1 MPASYFTCPK
11 CGTKTTLKR
20 IEANNYACTNSRCLL
35 ADRLLVHGEFNPSGT
50 VKKIYGWVLE
60 KGTVLKNRY
69 TIEKLLGKGGFGATY
84 LATDKEMFNQPRA
97 IKELPNLYFDEKEEE
112 FLTILNH
119 SSIPTLFERFN
130 VDILHYSVM
139 EYVEGK
145 GLDEIIQKNK
155 NGLSEA
161 MIFPLAEQLCDVLSY
176 IHSQNVI
183 HRDLKPENILVRKDN
198 TISLIDFGIAKQYSV
213 GEGTRYLA
221 RAASSFFSSPEQY
234 QAGKGYTDVKSDIY
248 SLGAILYYI
257 YTGREPADSLSRD
270 PAKDITP
277 LPRELNSQI
286 PVKVQEVIVKA
297 LKMNK
302 KERYSTIAQFKKEL
316 MGQKGATQ
324 KRCSRCGKQIEDS
337 AKFCAHCGQATDRL
351 PESAGEPFIFRTGEQ
366 VYTTQELVQTCYKR
380 WEDAKWHFLRGD
392 FEEWL
397 ENRKEN
403 VLAKKSRQLRKS
415 KQDADI
421 LLNELL
427 QLSKFAIPPEL
438 TVTPTKI
445 NLKNIQRGIEKQIR
459 LTILNSG
466 KGILKGTMTS
476 SKEWIQLSTPEF
488 RCRGGESIELVLN
501 LKTHDLSNFKTYP
514 AKIEIRSN
522 AANLSIPIQLEVSPP
537 PARPQISPER
547 ILLQVKPGQSIKTTI
562 LAKNVGNDENLNW
575 QVLSQRTW
583 IKIPQQNFK
592 ASEKKIP
599 LEISAK
605 DLKEGTYNGTILVQC
620 NSMQLPVNIDLVVS
634 PGARKMSSLHEKFA
648 RFRLFIYPLLIC
660 LLMGAMIGQFGVDTP
675 SGTSPVWMI
684 LFFTILGALIG
695 VQFNWYVFLAGL
707 ISGIAFGIFSQQILS
722 HVYTLMQ
729 QQVLLPIYQSSGVT
743 LTTLLMFFHW
753 GLIGLFVGSLV
764 GLVRIAM
771 ERHYRWVTM
780 LLLLLGTILIFII
793 CFLGLPMVLSMALF

>member
-1 MPASYFTCPK
+1 MPATYFTCPK
-11 CGTKTTLKR
+11 CGTKATLKR

-35 ADRLLVHGEFNPSGT
+35 SERLLVHGEFNPSGT

-60 KGTVLKNRY
+60 KGSVLKNRY

-97 IKELPNLYFDEKEEE
+97 IKELPNFYFDEKEEE

-119 SSIPTLFERFN
+119 PSIPTLFERFN
-130 VDILHYSVM
+130 LDILHYSVM

-145 GLDEIIQKNK
+145 GLDEIMQKNK
-155 NGLSEA
+155 NGLSETL
-161 MIFPLAEQLCDVLSY
+161 IFPLAEQLCDVLSY

-302 KERYSTIAQFKKEL
+302 KDRYGTIAQLKKEL

-324 KRCSRCGKQIEDS
+324 KRCSRCGKHIEDS
-337 AKFCAHCGQATDRL
+337 AKFCIHCGQATDRL
-351 PESAGEPFIFRTGEQ
+351 PANAGEPFIFRTGEQ
-366 VYTTQELVQTCYKR
+366 VYTTQELVQICYKR
-380 WEDAKWHFLRGD
+380 WDDAKWHFLRGD

-397 ENRKEN
+397 ENRQEN

-421 LLNELL
+421 LLNSWL
-427 QLSKFAIPPEL
+427 QYSKFAIPPEL
-438 TVTPTKI
+438 SVTPSKI

-466 KGILKGTMTS
+466 KGILKGTIIS
-476 SKEWIQLSTPEF
+476 SKEWIHLATPEF

-501 LKTHDLSNFKTYP
+501 LKTQDLLNFKTYT

-522 AANLSIPIQLEVSPP
+522 AANLSVPIQIEISPP

-547 ILLQVKPGQSIKTTI
+547 ILLQVRPGQSIKTTI
-562 LAKNVGNDENLNW
+562 LAKNIGNNDILNW
-575 QVLSQRTW
+575 QVISQRSW
-583 IKIPQQNFK
+583 IKVPQPNFK

-605 DLKEGTYNGTILVQC
+605 DLREGTYNGSILVNC

-634 PGARKMSSLHEKFA
+634 PGARKASSLPDKFV
-648 RFRLFIYPLLIC
+648 RFRLFIYPVLLC
-660 LLMGAMIGQFGVDTP
+660 LLLGAVIGQFGVENS
-675 SGTSPVWMI
+675 SGTSPLWMI
-684 LFFTILGALIG
+684 LFFSILGALIG
-695 VQFNWYVFLAGL
+695 IQFNLFAFVMGVV
-707 ISGIAFGIFSQQILS
+707 GGVAFGIYSQLILF
-722 HVYTLMQ
+722 HVYILIQ
-729 QQVLLPIYQSSGVT
+729 QKVLLPIYQSSDVA
-743 LTTLLMFFHW
+743 LTNSLAFVHWCLM
-753 GLIGLFVGSLV
+753 GLFIGALV
-764 GLVRIAM
+764 GLVRLAL
-771 ERHYRWVTM
+771 ERHYRWVTI
-780 LLLLLGTILIFII
+780 LLFLLGVILLFIVF
-793 CFLGLPMVLSMALF
+793 FLGLPMVLSMKLF